1 MRLTILPAQSTVGEK
16 TLSTQL
22 VTAPGRIVW
31 GNPLVGR
38 PKKDNNNQPV
48 LKDGKPVTEYQFG
61 LAIPKAQ
68 FAELGAA
75 MQAEAQAA
83 CPQGI
88 PADFAYKFKD
98 GDTGTDAKGGALSA
112 KTGYAGCYV
121 IACSTEFPIP
131 VYKRNGAAFEQ
142 LTQGVKTGDFV
153 RVQLTING
161 HGRAPGKMGAKPGLY
176 LNPNMVEFLGYGEE
190 IRGAANPDDAFGA
203 PVAALP
209 QGASATPVASGPMPG
224 NNAPNAAFPTAPQ
237 APATPAEPNPA
248 FPWGPKS

>member
-1 MRLTILPAQSTVGEK
+1 MSTK
-16 TLSTQL
+16 L
-22 VTAPGRIVW
+22 VTPPGRIVW

-48 LKDGKPVTEYQFG
+48 MKDGKPVIVYEFG
-61 LAIPKAQ
+61 LAIAKNL

-75 MQAEAQAA
+75 MQQEATAV

-88 PADFAYKFKD
+88 PADFAYKIKD
-98 GDTGTDAKGGALSA
+98 GDTGTDQRGNALSS
-112 KTGYAGCYV
+112 KPGYAGCYV
-121 IACSTEFPIP
+121 LACSTEFPIP
-131 VYKRNGAAFEQ
+131 VYKREGGAFVQ

-153 RVQLTING
+153 RAEITING

-190 IRGAANPDDAFGA
+190 IRGAANPDDAFGT
-203 PVAALP
+203 PVELP
-209 QGASATPVASGPMPG
+209 AGASATPTASGPMPSA
-224 NNAPNAAFPTAPQ
+224 NQAPAAPFAQSPAPSAPQ
-237 APATPAEPNPA
+237 APAAPPVPHNA

>member
-1 MRLTILPAQSTVGEK
+1 MWAQIHFGELI
-16 TLSTQL
+16 LSTQI
-22 VTAPGRIVW
+22 VTPPGRIVW

-68 FAELGAA
+68 FAEIGAA

-98 GDTGTDAKGGALSA
+98 GDTGTDAKGGPLSA
-112 KTGYAGCYV
+112 KAGYAGCIV

-131 VYKRNGAAFEQ
+131 VYKRNGASFEQ

-190 IRGAANPDDAFGA
+190 IRGSANPDDAFGA

-209 QGASATPVASGPMPG
+209 EGASAMPVASGPMPSVA
-224 NNAPNAAFPTAPQ
+224 APAPQ
-237 APATPAEPNPA
+237 APAAPAAPAAPVAPNQN